1 MQYIYCFAN
10 TSLVLRLMTYLS
22 RQIPLDLMSVTVIYL
37 VDRWVVRIKLS
48 HELLPPLRGNF
59 LSFLTENGYA
69 FTLSARNRDAL
80 TALDLGASVADVT
93 RLYNAV
99 IVSHGE
105 LHPEDIEAFCKR
117 FVCGLGYCP
126 PSLA

>member
-1 MQYIYCFAN
+1 MELMVLKEIVGHWPLCSSKKLHNFLRFEGYYLKVALTKTMQYIYCFAN

-37 VDRWVVRIKLS
+37 VDRWIVRIKLS
-48 HELLPPLRGNF
+48 HELLPPLQGNF

-80 TALDLGASVADVT
+80 SC
-93 RLYNAV
+93 
-99 IVSHGE
+99 S
-105 LHPEDIEAFCKR
+105 
-117 FVCGLGYCP
+117 GLGRIGC
-126 PSLA
+126 

>member
-1 MQYIYCFAN
+1 MQYTYCFAN

-22 RQIPLDLMSVTVIYL
+22 RQLSLDLMSVTVIYL
-37 VDRWVVRIKLS
+37 VDRWIVRIRLS
-48 HELLPPLRGNF
+48 HELLPPLKGNF
-59 LSFLTENGYA
+59 LAFLQENGYA

-80 TALDLGASVADVT
+80 SALDLGAAVADVAQ
-93 RLYNAV
+93 LYNVV

-105 LHPEDIEAFCKR
+105 LHPEDIEAFCQK
-117 FVCGLGYCP
+117 FVRGLGYCP